1 MITDSISI
9 TDHIKDFSIEKEIL
23 GNYLEKISQKTTII
37 LVWHKEIDK
46 VFLQNHPSIRAI
58 VRYGAIMTILI

>member
-23 GNYLEKISQKTTII
+23 GNYLEKNITKDNYNSC
-37 LVWHKEIDK
+37 L
-46 VFLQNHPSIRAI
+46 A
-58 VRYGAIMTILI
+58 